1 MTERLY
7 YDDSRTTEFRATIV
21 ERTRAGDRPAVVLD
35 RTYFYPT
42 GGGQPH
48 DPGVIGGVEVVD
60 VQTREDG
67 EVLHV
72 LASDPPGEDEVECR
86 IDAGRRFDFMQ
97 QHTGQHILTQAFVQV
112 ADAHTIAF
120 HLSEDTVTIDLDRAD
135 IPPRVL
141 DEVEDLVNRVITEDR
156 PVTPRLV
163 VPENAS
169 GVRVRRIPGQLH
181 TEGLRVVEVEGFD
194 TTACGGTHVSRTGE
208 IGIIKI
214 IKVENHRE
222 GSRVEFKCGGRA
234 LRDYRQKHAIL
245 DRLSNE
251 LTVGYWEVGEAVDR
265 LRAELKAAQRDLRAA
280 TRQLAEFEGER
291 LLAQAPTREGVRV
304 VRQVF
309 EGRDPGDVRTL
320 VSRLAESD
328 RVVVLAGIPGE
339 KAQLIL
345 ARSADLPTNLNGP
358 LQAAFAV
365 LGGGRGGGRPDF
377 CQGGGVQADA
387 MQVAAALDAA
397 EQAIF
402 ESAS

>member
-48 DPGVIGGVEVVD
+48 DTGVIGGVEVVD

-97 QHTGQHILTQAFVQV
+97 QHTGQHILTRAFVQV

-156 PVTPRLV
+156 PVT
-163 VPENAS
+163 
-169 GVRVRRIPGQLH
+169 
-181 TEGLRVVEVEGFD
+181 
-194 TTACGGTHVSRTGE
+194 
-208 IGIIKI
+208 
-214 IKVENHRE
+214 
-222 GSRVEFKCGGRA
+222 
-234 LRDYRQKHAIL
+234 
-245 DRLSNE
+245 
-251 LTVGYWEVGEAVDR
+251 
-265 LRAELKAAQRDLRAA
+265 
-280 TRQLAEFEGER
+280 
-291 LLAQAPTREGVRV
+291 
-304 VRQVF
+304 
-309 EGRDPGDVRTL
+309 
-320 VSRLAESD
+320 
-328 RVVVLAGIPGE
+328 
-339 KAQLIL
+339 
-345 ARSADLPTNLNGP
+345 
-358 LQAAFAV
+358 
-365 LGGGRGGGRPDF
+365 
-377 CQGGGVQADA
+377 
-387 MQVAAALDAA
+387 
-397 EQAIF
+397 
-402 ESAS
+402 